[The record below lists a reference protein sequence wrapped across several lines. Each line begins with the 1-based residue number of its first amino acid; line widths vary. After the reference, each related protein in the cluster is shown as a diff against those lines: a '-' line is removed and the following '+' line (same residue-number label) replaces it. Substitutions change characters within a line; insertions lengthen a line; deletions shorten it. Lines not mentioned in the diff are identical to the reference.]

1 MQEHELKENKHTSL
15 LPTGRCLIW
24 PAIKSPRNPLVHW
37 GKGIDIINLE
47 LFVFSLC
54 V

>member
-37 GKGIDIINLE
+37 GKGVCIIKLE
-47 LFVFSLC
+47 SLVFLLL
-54 V
+54 